1 MGHLGQLQ
9 TDLYQSGERSCRHNT
24 SQAETCFHC
33 FELDRIVFMNG
44 QPNPLSQSPQQP
56 PSQLLINVGVCM
68 LKQPPKYDQLVVRKA
83 RHDLSLKS
91 HQSRHHPGTIINI
104 IISISSHL
112 SIIVSTSIIT
122 SAMTRALE
130 VINQG
135 TNQAQSSS
143 PSLSKYHRHHNHRQ
157 HHEHQHH
164 HENIIIT

>member
-1 MGHLGQLQ
+1 M
-9 TDLYQSGERSCRHNT
+9 
-24 SQAETCFHC
+24 F
-33 FELDRIVFMNG
+33 
-44 QPNPLSQSPQQP
+44 
-56 PSQLLINVGVCM
+56 
-68 LKQPPKYDQLVVRKA
+68 KQPPKYDQLVVRKA

-130 VINQG
+130 VINRG

-164 HENIIIT
+164 HEKHHHQISHVPSLGGDQSRHHPGTSQAVISL